1 MFQQIYQNARRAMFT
16 CRKNHK
22 FTSHSSSLQFSP
34 HVPLCP
40 NSQLSTWA
48 MIDRTSV
55 LCSPMQK
62 TVCEN
67 KVSDFFDGHQQHN
80 LTKSTSVLGAEVGI
94 PPELSHLIFTMKQPL
109 LSSSFQH
116 RENITRPVN
125 RGAGLQTLLCLAPEP
140 QHLSITPRCQ
150 FKQRS
155 CLSGFW
161 QYRQH
166 PK

>member
-1 MFQQIYQNARRAMFT
+1 MFEKKYQSIRRAT
-16 CRKNHK
+16 STSRKNHK
-22 FTSHSSSLQFSP
+22 FMSHSSSLQFSL

-40 NSQLSTWA
+40 NCVPQLSTWD

-62 TVCEN
+62 MICEN

-80 LTKSTSVLGAEVGI
+80 LTKSNPALDVVVGI
-94 PPELSHLIFTMKQPL
+94 PPEISHLIFTTKQPL
-109 LSSSFQH
+109 LASSFQH
-116 RENITRPVN
+116 RENIIWP
-125 RGAGLQTLLCLAPEP
+125 AGLQTLFWLAPEP
-140 QHLSITPRCQ
+140 QHLSVTPRRQ
-150 FKQRS
+150 FKQRC